1 MTDTTP
7 DPADKLPIEH
17 ALQPD
22 LPWRAADRTDC
33 GRPVSDV
40 AAVISRAEMA
50 AKFRRLGK
58 QRAAYTTCMT
68 CLNNIGRWPATWAD
82 DPVAVMARM
91 FHGWRNGDDRLR
103 DELRALGALVEA
115 HRDEFEGFMAG
126 LGETVSLADRRRQA
140 RRAAR

>member
-7 DPADKLPIEH
+7 PAKLPIEH

-22 LPWRAADRTDC
+22 LPWRPANRTDC
-33 GRPVSDV
+33 GRPISDV
-40 AAVISRAEMA
+40 AVVITRAEMT

-68 CLNNIGRWPATWAD
+68 CLNNIERWPATWAD

-91 FHGWRNGDDRLR
+91 FHGWRTGDDQLR

-115 HRDEFEGFMAG
+115 HRDEFEGFLAG
-126 LGETVSLADRRRQA
+126 LGETVSLADRRRRA
-140 RRAAR
+140 RRSVG